1 MAKQSQLVMAS
12 EPKRSRQKSA
22 ISHSEYSKAHALF
35 SGMTAPQLAAHDR
48 AMSHVRQGLAAA
60 TPSQLAASGY

>member
-12 EPKRSRQKSA
+12 EPRRSRQGRSY
-22 ISHSEYSKAHALF
+22 SHKDYATAHALY

-48 AMSHVRQGLAAA
+48 AISHVRQGLAAA
-60 TPSQLAASGY
+60 TPSQLADSGY